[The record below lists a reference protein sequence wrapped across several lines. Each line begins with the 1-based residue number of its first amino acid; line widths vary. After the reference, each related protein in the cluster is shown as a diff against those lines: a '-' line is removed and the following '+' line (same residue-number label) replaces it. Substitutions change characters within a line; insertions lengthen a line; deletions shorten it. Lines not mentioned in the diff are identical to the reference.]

1 VFRWLVFK
9 GIVSIRPLEGAGS
22 KIFFSIFNFFPNL
35 GVMTYDLFNIANVF
49 EKCYYASGRL
59 FRSKKVKTHA
69 LGKVCFFLY
78 KIFFQLG
85 DLI

>member
-1 VFRWLVFK
+1 MASFRKNCLDSASGRCWVEK
-9 GIVSIRPLEGAGS
+9 
-22 KIFFSIFNFFPNL
+22 FFSIFNFFPNL
-35 GVMTYDLFNIANVF
+35 GVMTSDLFNIANVF
-49 EKCYYASGRL
+49 EKCYYTSGRL